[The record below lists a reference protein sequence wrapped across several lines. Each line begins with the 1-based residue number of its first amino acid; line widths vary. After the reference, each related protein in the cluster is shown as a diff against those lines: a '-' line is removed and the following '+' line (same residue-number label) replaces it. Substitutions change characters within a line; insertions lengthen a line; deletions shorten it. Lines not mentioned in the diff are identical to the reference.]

1 MAAATGGAD
10 ALARAQGVLAE
21 RFGHAAFRPGQAEAL
36 RSVLAGR
43 NLLAVMPTG
52 SGKSLLYQLPAL
64 LADGLTVVVSP
75 LIALMKDQ
83 VDELARRRIPAT
95 FVNSSLSL
103 EEQRGRLARC
113 IRGEYRLLYVA
124 PERMRN
130 AAFCEVLRRVRVS
143 RMAVDEAHCIS
154 QWGHDFRPDY
164 RRLKQFRELMGAPQV
179 TALTAT
185 ATQRVQRDIVESLG
199 LKPDEVDIHVHGFD
213 FC

>member
-1 MAAATGGAD
+1 MMSAPAGDETRQIE
-10 ALARAQGVLAE
+10 RAETLLRE
-21 RFGHAAFRPGQAEAL
+21 RFGHSRFLPGQEEAL

-43 NLLAVMPTG
+43 SLLVVMPTG
-52 SGKSLLYQLPAL
+52 SGKSLVYQLPAL
-64 LADGLTVVVSP
+64 LGDGLTVVVSP

-103 EEQRGRLARC
+103 EEQRNRLGRCL
-113 IRGEYRLLYVA
+113 RGEYRLLYVA

-164 RRLKQFRELMGAPQV
+164 RRLKQFREFMA
-179 TALTAT
+179 AT
-185 ATQRVQRDIVESLG
+185 VVGNRWSGKCLILASPPRAVG
-199 LKPDEVDIHVHGFD
+199 LSGS
-213 FC
+213 